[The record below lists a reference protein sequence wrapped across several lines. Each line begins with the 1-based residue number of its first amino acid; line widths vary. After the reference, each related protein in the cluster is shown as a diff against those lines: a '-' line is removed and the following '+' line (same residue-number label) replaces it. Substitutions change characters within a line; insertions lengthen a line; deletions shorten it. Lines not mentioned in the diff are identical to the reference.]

1 MTGAS
6 ARARRRRLAALALV
20 LGALHAPLLGG
31 CAPRTTSQLEQ
42 GRALRTGKPPYDE
55 LFEATRALR
64 EASLDAERLAGEARA
79 ELARALGVA
88 PSATGNAALE
98 AARARAEE
106 LRASGVLLHVELV
119 PEARIVRARRGRRLG
134 AEDRRVVEA
143 MEASLRRALA
153 ASKQLGELADRA
165 AELERKRAALAAGS
179 AEALANDPQRREV
192 ERELEAAERVIAE
205 AGALADR
212 HAGRASK
219 LALDLVLAID
229 AGAHPPQRG
238 AASRPPPRRP
248 AGTANAPPR
257 RGGGRAL
264 PPRPDPSPKA
274 PSSPPPPPA
283 PPPSPEVDDFD
294 P

>member
-6 ARARRRRLAALALV
+6 TRARRLRLAALALV
-20 LGALHAPLLGG
+20 LGALHGPLLGG
-31 CAPRTTSQLEQ
+31 CAPRTSQLEQ

-55 LFEATRALR
+55 LFEAARALR
-64 EASLDAERLAGEARA
+64 EASLEAERRAGEARA

-88 PSATGNAALE
+88 PPAARDAAIE

-143 MEASLRRALA
+143 MEASLQRALA
-153 ASKQLGELADRA
+153 ASRELGELAKRA
-165 AELERKRAALAAGS
+165 AELERQRAALAAGS
-179 AEALANDPQRREV
+179 TEALANDPRRREV
-192 ERELEAAERVIAE
+192 ERELEAAERVLAE

-212 HAGRASK
+212 HAGSASK
-219 LALDLVLAID
+219 LALDLVLALD
-229 AGAHPPQRG
+229 AGAHPTRRG

-248 AGTANAPPR
+248 AGAAKAPPR
-257 RGGGRAL
+257 RGSGRA
-264 PPRPDPSPKA
+264 PTPRPDPSPKEP
-274 PSSPPPPPA
+274 PSPPA
-283 PPPSPEVDDFD
+283 PPSPPQSPGVDDFD